1 MIKEIALY
9 IFLVAFAVA
18 WFSFKYY
25 ERKYQSINDEEE

>member
-9 IFLVAFAVA
+9 IFLVAFAIG

-25 ERKYQSINDEEE
+25 ERKYQAVIDKE